1 MKRELVSRYSENLD
15 RYMDLVVYG
24 EGGYPVIVFPTQD
37 SPCTNWEDFGMIDTL
52 DDYIGSGMLQLFCVS
67 NVDKDSWS
75 AADRDKAERADLVE
89 AYYRY
94 VADEL
99 CPLVHELSGRAD
111 RPLLAGCSM
120 GATHAV
126 VFALRRPDLFQGCIA
141 LSGVYDAK
149 FFFDGWM
156 NETLYASSPVDFLPN
171 MASDHPYIDIYNKR
185 QLVLCVGR
193 GAWEDDG
200 VRTQHVLDDSF
211 RRLGISAWCD
221 FWGTDVNHD
230 WPWWKKQIRYFLP
243 IVLQDM
249 KKTLAQES
257 GSYADGRAAEPKE
270 EPAPEAEAKKE
281 PEAAPAAEAKPKP
294 EPEAKPAPKPE
305 AKPAPKP
312 EAKPAPKPE
321 AKPAP
326 KPEAK
331 PKPAPKAEPAPAA
344 KPAPVAKPKAA
355 AKSAPKLAAKPAPKA
370 VPAPKAAPAP
380 KLAAKPAPKAV
391 PAPKSAPAPEPEA
404 KPAPSA
410 AKKPAPAKGAVAA
423 RKKVSSSKRRSKH

>member
-37 SPCTNWEDFGMIDTL
+37 SPCTNWEDFGLIETIE
-52 DDYIGSGMLQLFCVS
+52 DYIGSGTLQLFCVS
-67 NVDKDSWS
+67 NVDRDSWS

-94 VADEL
+94 VSDEL
-99 CPLVHELSGRAD
+99 CPLVHELSGSPE

-149 FFFDGWM
+149 YFFDGWM

-171 MASDHPYIDIYNKR
+171 MAADHPYVDLYNKR

-193 GAWEDDG
+193 GAWEDEG
-200 VRTQHVLDDSF
+200 VSTQHVLDDAF
-211 RRLGISAWCD
+211 RRLGVGAWCD

-249 KKTLAQES
+249 KKTLAQED
-257 GSYADGRAAEPKE
+257 GSYAEGSAA
-270 EPAPEAEAKKE
+270 E
-281 PEAAPAAEAKPKP
+281 PEAAAEPVAESATATEPVAEPVAK
-294 EPEAKPAPKPE
+294 KPAPE
-305 AKPAPKP
+305 
-312 EAKPAPKPE
+312 
-321 AKPAP
+321 
-326 KPEAK
+326 
-331 PKPAPKAEPAPAA
+331 
-344 KPAPVAKPKAA
+344 
-355 AKSAPKLAAKPAPKA
+355 
-370 VPAPKAAPAP
+370 
-380 KLAAKPAPKAV
+380 
-391 PAPKSAPAPEPEA
+391 PKSAPAKKTPA
-404 KPAPSA
+404 KKTAPA
-410 AKKPAPAKGAVAA
+410 AKKSVSAKKGASAS
-423 RKKVSSSKRRSKH
+423 KKRNSKR

>member
-67 NVDKDSWS
+67 NEDKDSWS

-270 EPAPEAEAKKE
+270 EPEPEAE
-281 PEAAPAAEAKPKP
+281 PAPAAEAKKKP
-294 EPEAKPAPKPE
+294 E
-305 AKPAPKP
+305 
-312 EAKPAPKPE
+312 PE

-380 KLAAKPAPKAV
+380 KLAAKPAPKAA
-391 PAPKSAPAPEPEA
+391 PAPKPAPAPEPEA

>member
-270 EPAPEAEAKKE
+270 EPEPEAEPAPAAEAKKE
-281 PEAAPAAEAKPKP
+281 PEAAPAA
-294 EPEAKPAPKPE
+294 
-305 AKPAPKP
+305 

-355 AKSAPKLAAKPAPKA
+355 AKSVPKLAAKPAPKA

-380 KLAAKPAPKAV
+380 KAV
-391 PAPKSAPAPEPEA
+391 PAPKPAPAPEPEA

>member
-270 EPAPEAEAKKE
+270 EPEPEAEPAPAAEAKKE
-281 PEAAPAAEAKPKP
+281 PEAAPAA
-294 EPEAKPAPKPE
+294 
-305 AKPAPKP
+305 
-312 EAKPAPKPE
+312 E

-355 AKSAPKLAAKPAPKA
+355 AKSVPKLAAKPAPKA

-380 KLAAKPAPKAV
+380 KVV
-391 PAPKSAPAPEPEA
+391 PAPKPAPAPEPEA

>member
-37 SPCTNWEDFGMIDTL
+37 SPCTNWEDFGLIETIE
-52 DDYIGSGMLQLFCVS
+52 DYIGSGTLQLFCVS
-67 NVDKDSWS
+67 NVDRDSWS

-270 EPAPEAEAKKE
+270 EPEPEAEPAPAAEAKKE
-281 PEAAPAAEAKPKP
+281 PEAAPAAEAKP
-294 EPEAKPAPKPE
+294 APKPE
-305 AKPAPKP
+305 AKPAS
-312 EAKPAPKPE
+312 
-321 AKPAP
+321 

-355 AKSAPKLAAKPAPKA
+355 AKSVPKLAAKPAPKA
-370 VPAPKAAPAP
+370 VPAPKP
-380 KLAAKPAPKAV
+380 
-391 PAPKSAPAPEPEA
+391 APAPEPEA

>member
-37 SPCTNWEDFGMIDTL
+37 SPCTNWEDFGLIDTL

-270 EPAPEAEAKKE
+270 EPEPEAEPAPAAEAKKE

-294 EPEAKPAPKPE
+294 E
-305 AKPAPKP
+305 
-312 EAKPAPKPE
+312 
-321 AKPAP
+321 
-326 KPEAK
+326 PEAK

-380 KLAAKPAPKAV
+380 
-391 PAPKSAPAPEPEA
+391 EPEA

>member
-37 SPCTNWEDFGMIDTL
+37 SPCTNWEDFGLIETIE
-52 DDYIGSGMLQLFCVS
+52 DYIGSGTLQLFCVS
-67 NVDKDSWS
+67 NVDRDSWS
-75 AADRDKAERADLVE
+75 AADRDKIERADLVE

-94 VADEL
+94 VSDEL
-99 CPLVHELSGRAD
+99 CPLVHELSGSPE

-149 FFFDGWM
+149 YFFDGWM

-171 MASDHPYIDIYNKR
+171 MAADHPYVDLYNKR

-193 GAWEDDG
+193 GAWEDEG
-200 VRTQHVLDDSF
+200 VSTQHVLDDAF
-211 RRLGISAWCD
+211 RRLGVGAWCD

-249 KKTLAQES
+249 KKTLAQED
-257 GSYADGRAAEPKE
+257 GSYAEGSAAEPE
-270 EPAPEAEAKKE
+270 AVAEPVAE
-281 PEAAPAAEAKPKP
+281 PETAT
-294 EPEAKPAPKPE
+294 
-305 AKPAPKP
+305 
-312 EAKPAPKPE
+312 
-321 AKPAP
+321 
-326 KPEAK
+326 
-331 PKPAPKAEPAPAA
+331 EPAPAA
-344 KPAPVAKPKAA
+344 AEKPE
-355 AKSAPKLAAKPAPKA
+355 
-370 VPAPKAAPAP
+370 
-380 KLAAKPAPKAV
+380 
-391 PAPKSAPAPEPEA
+391 PAPEP
-404 KPAPSA
+404 
-410 AKKPAPAKGAVAA
+410 KPAPAKKTPAKKTAHAAKKSVSAKKGASAS
-423 RKKVSSSKRRSKH
+423 KKRNSKR

>member
-270 EPAPEAEAKKE
+270 EPEPEAEPAPAAEAKKE
-281 PEAAPAAEAKPKP
+281 PEAAPAA
-294 EPEAKPAPKPE
+294 
-305 AKPAPKP
+305 
-312 EAKPAPKPE
+312 E

-355 AKSAPKLAAKPAPKA
+355 AKSVPKLAAKPAPKA
-370 VPAPKAAPAP
+370 VPAPKP
-380 KLAAKPAPKAV
+380 
-391 PAPKSAPAPEPEA
+391 APAPEPEA

>member
-270 EPAPEAEAKKE
+270 EPEPEAEPAPAAEAKKE
-281 PEAAPAAEAKPKP
+281 PEAAPAAEAKP
-294 EPEAKPAPKPE
+294 APKPE
-305 AKPAPKP
+305 AKP
-312 EAKPAPKPE
+312 
-321 AKPAP
+321 
-326 KPEAK
+326 
-331 PKPAPKAEPAPAA
+331 
-344 KPAPVAKPKAA
+344 
-355 AKSAPKLAAKPAPKA
+355 APKLAAKPAPKA

-380 KLAAKPAPKAV
+380 KAV
-391 PAPKSAPAPEPEA
+391 PAPKPAPAPKVVPAPKPAPAPEPEA

>member
-270 EPAPEAEAKKE
+270 EPEPEAEPAPAAEAKKE
-281 PEAAPAAEAKPKP
+281 PEA
-294 EPEAKPAPKPE
+294 APKPE

-312 EAKPAPKPE
+312 EAKPAPKL
-321 AKPAP
+321 
-326 KPEAK
+326 EAK

-380 KLAAKPAPKAV
+380 KAV
-391 PAPKSAPAPEPEA
+391 PAPRPVPAPEPEA

>member
-270 EPAPEAEAKKE
+270 EPEPEAEPAPAAEAKKE
-281 PEAAPAAEAKPKP
+281 PEAAPAA
-294 EPEAKPAPKPE
+294 
-305 AKPAPKP
+305 

-355 AKSAPKLAAKPAPKA
+355 AKSVPKLAAKPAPKA

-380 KLAAKPAPKAV
+380 KAV
-391 PAPKSAPAPEPEA
+391 PASKPAPAPEPEA

>member
-321 AKPAP
+321 AKP
-326 KPEAK
+326 
-331 PKPAPKAEPAPAA
+331 KPAPKAEPAPAA

-380 KLAAKPAPKAV
+380 
-391 PAPKSAPAPEPEA
+391 EPEA

>member
-270 EPAPEAEAKKE
+270 EPEPEAEPAPAAEAKKE
-281 PEAAPAAEAKPKP
+281 PEAAPAA
-294 EPEAKPAPKPE
+294 
-305 AKPAPKP
+305 
-312 EAKPAPKPE
+312 E

-391 PAPKSAPAPEPEA
+391 PAPKPAPAPEPEA

>member
-37 SPCTNWEDFGMIDTL
+37 SPCTNWEDFGLIETIE
-52 DDYIGSGMLQLFCVS
+52 DYIGSGTLQLFCVS
-67 NVDKDSWS
+67 NVDRDSWS

-270 EPAPEAEAKKE
+270 EPEPEAEPAPAAEAKKE

-294 EPEAKPAPKPE
+294 E
-305 AKPAPKP
+305 
-312 EAKPAPKPE
+312 PE

-370 VPAPKAAPAP
+370 VPAPKP
-380 KLAAKPAPKAV
+380 
-391 PAPKSAPAPEPEA
+391 APAPEPEA

>member
-270 EPAPEAEAKKE
+270 EPEPEAEPAPAAEAKKE

-294 EPEAKPAPKPE
+294 E
-305 AKPAPKP
+305 
-312 EAKPAPKPE
+312 PE

-355 AKSAPKLAAKPAPKA
+355 AKSVPKLAAKPAPKA

-380 KLAAKPAPKAV
+380 KAV
-391 PAPKSAPAPEPEA
+391 PAPKPAPAPEPEA

>member
-270 EPAPEAEAKKE
+270 EPEPEAE
-281 PEAAPAAEAKPKP
+281 PAPAAEAKPKP
-294 EPEAKPAPKPE
+294 E
-305 AKPAPKP
+305 
-312 EAKPAPKPE
+312 PE

-391 PAPKSAPAPEPEA
+391 PAPKPAPAPEPEA

>member
-270 EPAPEAEAKKE
+270 EPEPEAEPAPAAEAKKE
-281 PEAAPAAEAKPKP
+281 PEAAPAA
-294 EPEAKPAPKPE
+294 
-305 AKPAPKP
+305 
-312 EAKPAPKPE
+312 E

-355 AKSAPKLAAKPAPKA
+355 AKSVPKLAAKPAPKA

-380 KLAAKPAPKAV
+380 KAV
-391 PAPKSAPAPEPEA
+391 PAPKPAPAPEPEA

>member
-1 MKRELVSRYSENLD
+1 MYKR
-15 RYMDLVVYG
+15 
-24 EGGYPVIVFPTQD
+24 Q
-37 SPCTNWEDFGMIDTL
+37 
-52 DDYIGSGMLQLFCVS
+52 
-67 NVDKDSWS
+67 
-75 AADRDKAERADLVE
+75 
-89 AYYRY
+89 
-94 VADEL
+94 
-99 CPLVHELSGRAD
+99 
-111 RPLLAGCSM
+111 
-120 GATHAV
+120 
-126 VFALRRPDLFQGCIA
+126 
-141 LSGVYDAK
+141 
-149 FFFDGWM
+149 

-270 EPAPEAEAKKE
+270 EPEPEAEPAPAAEAKKE
-281 PEAAPAAEAKPKP
+281 PEAAPAAEAKP
-294 EPEAKPAPKPE
+294 APKPE
-305 AKPAPKP
+305 
-312 EAKPAPKPE
+312 
-321 AKPAP
+321 
-326 KPEAK
+326 
-331 PKPAPKAEPAPAA
+331 A

-391 PAPKSAPAPEPEA
+391 PAPKPAPAPEPEA

>member
-37 SPCTNWEDFGMIDTL
+37 SPCTNWEDFGLIETIE
-52 DDYIGSGMLQLFCVS
+52 DYIGSGTLQLFCVS
-67 NVDKDSWS
+67 NVDRDSWS
-75 AADRDKAERADLVE
+75 AADRDKIERADLVE

-94 VADEL
+94 VSDEL
-99 CPLVHELSGRAD
+99 CPLVHELSGSPE

-149 FFFDGWM
+149 YFFDGWM

-171 MASDHPYIDIYNKR
+171 MAADHPYVDLYNKR

-193 GAWEDDG
+193 GAWEDEG
-200 VRTQHVLDDSF
+200 VSTQHVLDDAF
-211 RRLGISAWCD
+211 RRLGVGAWCD

-249 KKTLAQES
+249 KKTLAQEG
-257 GSYADGRAAEPKE
+257 GSYAEGSAA
-270 EPAPEAEAKKE
+270 E
-281 PEAAPAAEAKPKP
+281 PEAAAEPVAEPATATEPVAEPVAK
-294 EPEAKPAPKPE
+294 KPAPE
-305 AKPAPKP
+305 
-312 EAKPAPKPE
+312 
-321 AKPAP
+321 
-326 KPEAK
+326 
-331 PKPAPKAEPAPAA
+331 
-344 KPAPVAKPKAA
+344 
-355 AKSAPKLAAKPAPKA
+355 
-370 VPAPKAAPAP
+370 
-380 KLAAKPAPKAV
+380 
-391 PAPKSAPAPEPEA
+391 PKSAPAKKTPA
-404 KPAPSA
+404 KKTAHA
-410 AKKPAPAKGAVAA
+410 AKKSVSAKKGASAS
-423 RKKVSSSKRRSKH
+423 KKRNSKR

>member
-52 DDYIGSGMLQLFCVS
+52 DDYIGSGMLQLLCVS

-270 EPAPEAEAKKE
+270 EPEPEAEPAPAAEAKKE
-281 PEAAPAAEAKPKP
+281 PEAAPAA
-294 EPEAKPAPKPE
+294 
-305 AKPAPKP
+305 
-312 EAKPAPKPE
+312 E

-355 AKSAPKLAAKPAPKA
+355 AKSVPKLAAKPAPKA

-380 KLAAKPAPKAV
+380 KAV
-391 PAPKSAPAPEPEA
+391 PAPKPAPAPEPAA

>member
-270 EPAPEAEAKKE
+270 EPEPEAEPAPAAEAKKE

-294 EPEAKPAPKPE
+294 E
-305 AKPAPKP
+305 
-312 EAKPAPKPE
+312 
-321 AKPAP
+321 
-326 KPEAK
+326 PEAK

-391 PAPKSAPAPEPEA
+391 PAPKPAPAPEPEA

>member
-37 SPCTNWEDFGMIDTL
+37 SPCTNWEDFGLIETIE
-52 DDYIGSGMLQLFCVS
+52 DYVGSGTLQLFCVS

-94 VADEL
+94 VSDEL
-99 CPLVHELSGRAD
+99 CPLVHELSGSPE

-120 GATHAV
+120 GATHSV

-149 FFFDGWM
+149 YFFDGWM

-171 MASDHPYIDIYNKR
+171 MAADHPYIDLYNKR

-193 GAWEDDG
+193 GAWEDEG
-200 VRTQHVLDDSF
+200 VSTQHVLDDAF
-211 RRLGISAWCD
+211 RRLGVGAWCD

-249 KKTLAQES
+249 KKTLAQED
-257 GSYADGRAAEPKE
+257 GSYAEGSAAEPE
-270 EPAPEAEAKKE
+270 PEPAP
-281 PEAAPAAEAKPKP
+281 
-294 EPEAKPAPKPE
+294 
-305 AKPAPKP
+305 
-312 EAKPAPKPE
+312 
-321 AKPAP
+321 
-326 KPEAK
+326 
-331 PKPAPKAEPAPAA
+331 
-344 KPAPVAKPKAA
+344 
-355 AKSAPKLAAKPAPKA
+355 
-370 VPAPKAAPAP
+370 
-380 KLAAKPAPKAV
+380 
-391 PAPKSAPAPEPEA
+391 APAPEPEPEPE
-404 KPAPSA
+404 PAPAA
-410 AKKPAPAKGAVAA
+410 AKEPEPVAQPVPEPAPAKKTPAKKAAHAAKKSVSAKKGASAS
-423 RKKVSSSKRRSKH
+423 KKRNSKR

>member
-37 SPCTNWEDFGMIDTL
+37 SPCTNWEDFGLIETIE
-52 DDYIGSGMLQLFCVS
+52 DYIGSGTLQLFCVS
-67 NVDKDSWS
+67 NVDRDSWS
-75 AADRDKAERADLVE
+75 AADRDKIERADLVE

-94 VADEL
+94 VSDEL
-99 CPLVHELSGRAD
+99 CPLVHELSGSPE

-149 FFFDGWM
+149 YFFDGWM

-171 MASDHPYIDIYNKR
+171 MAADHPYVDLYNKR

-193 GAWEDDG
+193 GAWEDEG
-200 VRTQHVLDDSF
+200 VSTQHVLDDAF
-211 RRLGISAWCD
+211 RRLGVGAWCD

-249 KKTLAQES
+249 KKTLAQED
-257 GSYADGRAAEPKE
+257 GSYAEGSAA
-270 EPAPEAEAKKE
+270 E
-281 PEAAPAAEAKPKP
+281 PEAAAEPVA
-294 EPEAKPAPKPE
+294 EPETAT
-305 AKPAPKP
+305 
-312 EAKPAPKPE
+312 
-321 AKPAP
+321 
-326 KPEAK
+326 
-331 PKPAPKAEPAPAA
+331 EPAPAA
-344 KPAPVAKPKAA
+344 AEKPE
-355 AKSAPKLAAKPAPKA
+355 
-370 VPAPKAAPAP
+370 
-380 KLAAKPAPKAV
+380 
-391 PAPKSAPAPEPEA
+391 PAPEP
-404 KPAPSA
+404 
-410 AKKPAPAKGAVAA
+410 KPAPAKKTPAKKTAHAAKKSVSAKKGASAS
-423 RKKVSSSKRRSKH
+423 KKRNSKR

>member
-94 VADEL
+94 VADAL

-270 EPAPEAEAKKE
+270 EPEPEAEPAPAAEAKKE
-281 PEAAPAAEAKPKP
+281 PEAAPAA
-294 EPEAKPAPKPE
+294 
-305 AKPAPKP
+305 

-355 AKSAPKLAAKPAPKA
+355 AKSVPKLAAKPAPKA

-380 KLAAKPAPKAV
+380 KAV
-391 PAPKSAPAPEPEA
+391 PAPKPAPAPEPEA

>member
-270 EPAPEAEAKKE
+270 EPEPEAEPAPAAEAKKG

-294 EPEAKPAPKPE
+294 EPEAAPAAEAKPKPE
-305 AKPAPKP
+305 P

-344 KPAPVAKPKAA
+344 KPAPVAKSKAA
-355 AKSAPKLAAKPAPKA
+355 AKSVPKLAAKPAPKA
-370 VPAPKAAPAP
+370 VPASKAA
-380 KLAAKPAPKAV
+380 PAPKAV
-391 PAPKSAPAPEPEA
+391 PAPKPAPAPEPEA

>member
-270 EPAPEAEAKKE
+270 EPEPEAEPAPVAEAKKE

-305 AKPAPKP
+305 AKP
-312 EAKPAPKPE
+312 
-321 AKPAP
+321 
-326 KPEAK
+326 
-331 PKPAPKAEPAPAA
+331 
-344 KPAPVAKPKAA
+344 
-355 AKSAPKLAAKPAPKA
+355 APKLAAKPAPKA

-391 PAPKSAPAPEPEA
+391 PAPKAAPAPKLAAKPAPKAVPAPKPAPAPEPEA

>member
-37 SPCTNWEDFGMIDTL
+37 SPCTNWEDFGLVETIE
-52 DDYIGSGMLQLFCVS
+52 DYIGSGTLQLFCVS
-67 NVDKDSWS
+67 NVDRDSWS
-75 AADRDKAERADLVE
+75 AADRDKIERADLVE

-94 VADEL
+94 VSDEL
-99 CPLVHELSGRAD
+99 CPLVHELSGSPE

-149 FFFDGWM
+149 YFFDGWM

-171 MASDHPYIDIYNKR
+171 MAADHPYVDLYNKR

-193 GAWEDDG
+193 GAWEDEG
-200 VRTQHVLDDSF
+200 VSTQHVLDDAF
-211 RRLGISAWCD
+211 RRLGVGAWCD

-249 KKTLAQES
+249 KKTLAQED
-257 GSYADGRAAEPKE
+257 GSYAEGSAA
-270 EPAPEAEAKKE
+270 APET
-281 PEAAPAAEAKPKP
+281 
-294 EPEAKPAPKPE
+294 
-305 AKPAPKP
+305 
-312 EAKPAPKPE
+312 
-321 AKPAP
+321 
-326 KPEAK
+326 
-331 PKPAPKAEPAPAA
+331 
-344 KPAPVAKPKAA
+344 
-355 AKSAPKLAAKPAPKA
+355 
-370 VPAPKAAPAP
+370 
-380 KLAAKPAPKAV
+380 
-391 PAPKSAPAPEPEA
+391 
-404 KPAPSA
+404 
-410 AKKPAPAKGAVAA
+410 
-423 RKKVSSSKRRSKH
+423 

>member
-99 CPLVHELSGRAD
+99 CPLVRELSGRAD

-270 EPAPEAEAKKE
+270 EPEPEAEPAPAAEAKKE

-294 EPEAKPAPKPE
+294 E
-305 AKPAPKP
+305 
-312 EAKPAPKPE
+312 
-321 AKPAP
+321 
-326 KPEAK
+326 PEAK

-380 KLAAKPAPKAV
+380 
-391 PAPKSAPAPEPEA
+391 EPEA